1 MFAATTN
8 HSARRLVVVGMLVL
22 AFLVGALLA
31 AGPSDGARLPT
42 THVVRQGE
50 TLWGIAEST
59 YGGDP
64 RPHVESIMH
73 RNSLA
78 DATIQPGETL
88 VLP

>member
-31 AGPSDGARLPT
+31 AAPSDGARIPT
-42 THVVRQGE
+42 SHVVRQGE
-50 TLWGIAEST
+50 T
-59 YGGDP
+59 
-64 RPHVESIMH
+64 IMH

>member
-1 MFAATTN
+1 MFA
-8 HSARRLVVVGMLVL
+8 HPVPRARRVVVVCMLSL

-31 AGPSDGARLPT
+31 AGPSQGSRVAS
-42 THVVRQGE
+42 THEVHAGE
-50 TLWGIAEST
+50 TLWSIASRA

-64 RPHVESIMH
+64 RPHVDAIIE

-78 DATIQPGETL
+78 DATIQPGEVL

>member
-1 MFAATTN
+1 MFAATAN

-31 AGPSDGARLPT
+31 AGPSDGARIPT
-42 THVVRQGE
+42 SHVVRQGE

-64 RPHVESIMH
+64 RPHVDAIIH
-73 RNSLA
+73 RNSLT